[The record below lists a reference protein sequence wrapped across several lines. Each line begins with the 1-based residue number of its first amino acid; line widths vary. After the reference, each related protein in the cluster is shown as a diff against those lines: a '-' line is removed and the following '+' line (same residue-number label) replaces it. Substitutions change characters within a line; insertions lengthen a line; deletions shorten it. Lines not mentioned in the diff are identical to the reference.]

1 MMLRQMI
8 EQPGLRHNSNQ
19 FQHIFGPRGGRGG
32 GRGGRVRHTDINERV
47 NRMNP
52 QEFENYM
59 NELHLRDSKKPLK
72 KDVLEQLP
80 RTKFVAAKIEE
91 SKNENT
97 DSKHCSVCMCDYED
111 GEEILTLDCFHSFHT
126 PCIEE
131 WFKNQNWCPI
141 CKHKIGGDDDDQGQD

>member
-1 MMLRQMI
+1 MLRQMI

-19 FQHIFGPRGGRGG
+19 FQHIFGVRGGRGG

-72 KDVLEQLP
+72 KDVLE
-80 RTKFVAAKIEE
+80 
-91 SKNENT
+91 
-97 DSKHCSVCMCDYED
+97 
-111 GEEILTLDCFHSFHT
+111 
-126 PCIEE
+126 
-131 WFKNQNWCPI
+131 
-141 CKHKIGGDDDDQGQD
+141 